1 MAETKVTQPML
12 ASAANKAIGTG
23 ESITSQLTSLLG
35 TIESQ
40 GGASF
45 RGGGGNALQSTSQ
58 ELGASLRKL
67 LAALNSMAEAVQVSN
82 VAYGSTDSDVASE
95 INNVASNAA
104 GDQTIAA
111 ALRG

>member
-1 MAETKVTQPML
+1 VADTKVTQPML
-12 ASAANKAIGTG
+12 ADAANKAVTVG
-23 ESITSQLTSLLG
+23 EGVAGQLTSLLS

-58 ELGASLRKL
+58 ELGTSLQKL
-67 LAALNSMAEAVQVSN
+67 LAALNSMAEAVNVSN

-95 INNVASNAA
+95 ISAVASGAA
-104 GDQTIAA
+104 DPAIVT

>member
-1 MAETKVTQPML
+1 ML
-12 ASAANKAIGTG
+12 ASAANKASVTG
-23 ESITSQLTSLLG
+23 EGITAQLTSLLG

-45 RGGGGNALQSTSQ
+45 RGGGGTALQTTSQ

-67 LAALNSMAEAVQVSN
+67 LDALNSMAEAVSVSN
-82 VAYGSTDSDVASE
+82 VAYGSTDSDVARE
-95 INNVASNAA
+95 INNVASTAA
-104 GDQTIAA
+104 GDQTIAS